1 MLKDKKFWW
10 GVLAGALLFFGA
22 VVVFRGGWNF
32 NPFAK
37 TIPPTV

>member
-1 MLKDKKFWW
+1 MKDTTKKFLW
-10 GVLAGALLFFGA
+10 GMLVGALVLYAG

-37 TIPPTV
+37 TAE